1 MRWDNQIGSSASG
14 STNNSLYF
22 SKGDYLAFREVSLSY
37 MLPLSWIRK
46 MRLSA
51 VEVFA
56 GAYNIG
62 YIKKYDGMFPEIYT
76 GVDYGIYPRP
86 RQYNMG
92 VKMCIRDRAIGG
104 FGATFAAIYSWH
116 TTFHWFGIIGVG
128 YGIILAFF
136 LRDKERGNVSE
147 NQKMKKIPVLKSLGM
162 LFSNVFFW
170 VILFYFCVPGT
181 PGWAAK
187 NWLPTLFSDSLSID
201 ISVAGPMSVSYTHL
215 DVYKR
220 QIYVCGSRLISCSLF
235 TTIQTV
241 SPKGIRKTKIVSA
254 VISKALRLRFSF
266 RFSTRYLICP
276 RTRI

>member
-1 MRWDNQIGSSASG
+1 MTGKDDPEEMAKTLLDYGVGCVVIKVGSSASG

-92 VKMCIRDRAIGG
+92 VKIN
-104 FGATFAAIYSWH
+104 F
-116 TTFHWFGIIGVG
+116 
-128 YGIILAFF
+128 
-136 LRDKERGNVSE
+136 
-147 NQKMKKIPVLKSLGM
+147 
-162 LFSNVFFW
+162 
-170 VILFYFCVPGT
+170 
-181 PGWAAK
+181 
-187 NWLPTLFSDSLSID
+187 
-201 ISVAGPMSVSYTHL
+201 
-215 DVYKR
+215 
-220 QIYVCGSRLISCSLF
+220 
-235 TTIQTV
+235 
-241 SPKGIRKTKIVSA
+241 
-254 VISKALRLRFSF
+254 
-266 RFSTRYLICP
+266 
-276 RTRI
+276 